1 MKVSRG
7 YIDYRSNGPLLAV
20 AWYDRR
26 NVYFLSTM
34 HRAELDIDV
43 TVKCKNPDGTR
54 TDVTCQPLLL
64 DYQEYMRGVD
74 QGDQLVIYYNLSRRS
89 KTVEKMFCSPS

>member
-1 MKVSRG
+1 MKVSSG
-7 YIDYRSNGPLLAV
+7 YIDYRYNGPLLAV

-43 TVKCKNPDGTR
+43 TVKRKNPDGTR
-54 TDVTCQPLLL
+54 TDVTYPPLLP
-64 DYQEYMRGVD
+64 DYQQYMRRVD
-74 QGDQLVIYYNLSRRS
+74 RADQLVAYYNLSRRS
-89 KTVEKMFCSPS
+89 KNGGKDVLLT